1 MKIVSLSEVEPKP
14 RRVAVGVFDGVHL
27 GHRQV
32 IKGADSVVTFSP
44 HPQTVIAPGTG
55 PKLLTTLERK
65 AELIGSLGVEE
76 VVVITFDEEF
86 SSRPPQAFIDDTL
99 IRQLGATEVAV
110 GENFRFGKQARG
122 DSDMLAADGRFET
135 RVVRLAER
143 DGEVVS
149 SAHIRGLI
157 SGGAIQYAGEL
168 LGDPF
173 VIDGEVVHGDKRG
186 RELGYPTANLIPADG
201 YVVPSHGVYA
211 CRVRVGDGWFGAA
224 TNVGVRPQFKTGRGE
239 LIEAYLID
247 WEGDIYGDTIRI
259 EFVKRLRGEKRFDS
273 VDALI
278 EQMQGDVRETRE
290 LLGC

>member
-1 MKIVSLSEVEPKP
+1 MTIVPLAELEQRA

-65 AELIGSLGVEE
+65 AELIGSLGIDELI
-76 VVVITFDEEF
+76 VITFDDEF
-86 SSRPPQAFIDDTL
+86 ASRPAQAFIDETL
-99 IRQLGATEVAV
+99 VRDLGATEVAV
-110 GENFRFGKQARG
+110 GENFRFGRQAVG
-122 DSDMLAADGRFET
+122 DVAMLERDDRFKT
-135 RVVRLAER
+135 RVVRLTEA

-157 SGGAIQYAGEL
+157 AGGAIQYAGEL
-168 LGDPF
+168 LGSPF
-173 VIDGEVVHGDKRG
+173 VLDGEVTHGDKRG
-186 RELGYPTANLIPADG
+186 RELGFPTANLVPVEG

-211 CRVRVGDGWFGAA
+211 CRVRVGDRWIAAA
-224 TNVGVRPQFKTGRGE
+224 TNIGVRPQFKTGRGE
-239 LIEAYLID
+239 LIEAFLID
-247 WEGDIYGDTIRI
+247 WEGDIYGETIRV
-259 EFVKRLRGEKRFDS
+259 EFGKRLRGEKRFES

-278 EQMQGDVRETRE
+278 AQMHADVEETRQ